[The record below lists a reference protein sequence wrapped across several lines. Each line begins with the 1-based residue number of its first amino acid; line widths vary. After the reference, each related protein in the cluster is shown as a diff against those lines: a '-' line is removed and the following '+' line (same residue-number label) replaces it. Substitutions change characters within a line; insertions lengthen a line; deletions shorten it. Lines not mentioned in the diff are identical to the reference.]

1 MSNGNF
7 DQAIQA
13 VAWIRQFVEQQ
24 GLTIQSAASKLRTMG
39 ISPDVVDAALQQIQQ
54 MQRVAQEGAEGA
66 LVIRGVGAAEPW
78 YLGPDTQHL
87 FWPALKAQLKSDGWS
102 DQDILELDLSSNLVL
117 ASCQSPWESKSDGR
131 GLVIGHV
138 QSGKTTHFTAVAA
151 KAADVGFRFVIVLS
165 GVTKSL
171 RRQTQKRLDSQ
182 LRDLQPN
189 SWVHLT
195 DQENDIGSI
204 PGIHPIL
211 ENLAFRTYLVSKK
224 NVSRLKRLNSFL
236 DKAQKQGHLD
246 NCPILVIDDEG
257 DQASLSPNC
266 DQKKA
271 TAVNRQIVKLLK
283 RPRISYVA
291 YTATPFANVFV
302 SPFHDENLY
311 PRDFIC
317 SLQEPASYFGA
328 TKMFGDGVN
337 SPTVD
342 VARIIN
348 PIEESSF
355 FGDEAPSHSPSLEES
370 VRWFLIAT
378 TVRRIR
384 NNGVQPHTTMLVN
397 ASEKIQ
403 YHFDMWPVIVE
414 IVRSIRS
421 RLGNDT
427 TLKTQLESQWDAESS
442 KMPAQTFN
450 LRVVS
455 FSEIWE
461 ELANTIN
468 LLGNIDGAHHDSEP
482 TCGIVV
488 DNYKAE
494 VRLAYDDSAPRPLI
508 VIGGNTLARGLTLEG
523 LVCSVFA
530 RSTKLYDSL
539 LQMGRWFGYRR
550 GYEDLPRVWMFQ
562 ESFERFEYLARIEQE
577 IREEVSRYAQTGMSP
592 LDFGVRIRRHP
603 VMQITKQAFLRNVR
617 RVSFDFSGTRPQTT
631 FFENDLQIIQ
641 QSQKALAMLE
651 AAMINEGTS
660 TQIQDGSL
668 FSDIDI
674 KHVIDFFNP
683 KSGYPLS
690 DSNEY
695 FNSAPLNR
703 YFDAKK
709 KHNELIKWNVV
720 IRSIT
725 GASTYDGIASTPGMA
740 KRSRLSSS
748 KGKKTASIGTL
759 TDPRD
764 QFLDVPPNFAGPK
777 ALWRDSSQIPL
788 LVIYVINKDSSAR
801 SDKNRVD
808 LEALDHL
815 VGVALFFPTSAHQ
828 DDAGAHVVVHGP
840 WDIRPLGDPSEDEE
854 NDDEDS
860 EGDVSPVTANL
871 NLKD

>member
-1 MSNGNF
+1 VSNDNF

-24 GLTIQSAASKLRTMG
+24 GLTIQAAATKLRIMG
-39 ISPDVVDAALQQIQQ
+39 ISPVVVDAALQQIQQ
-54 MQRVAQEGAEGA
+54 MQQAAHEGAKGA
-66 LVIRGVGAAEPW
+66 LVIRGIGAAEPW

-87 FWPALKAQLKSDGWS
+87 FWPALKSQLKSDGWS
-102 DQDILELDLSSNLVL
+102 DQDITELDLSSNLVL
-117 ASCQSPWESKSDGR
+117 ASCQSPWEANSDGR

-211 ENLAFRTYLVSKK
+211 ENLAFRTYVVSKK

-236 DKAQKQGHLD
+236 DKAQKQGHLN

-271 TAVNRQIVKLLK
+271 TAVNKQIVKLLK

-317 SLQEPASYFGA
+317 SLQEPVSYFGA
-328 TKMFGDGVN
+328 TKMFGDGIDT
-337 SPTVD
+337 PAVD

-348 PIEESSF
+348 PIEESNF
-355 FGDEAPSHSPSLEES
+355 FGDESPSHSPSLEES
-370 VRWFLIAT
+370 IRWFLIAA

-403 YHFDMWPVIVE
+403 YHFDMWPVIIE

-427 TLKTQLESQWDAESS
+427 KLKTQLESQWEAESS
-442 KMPAQTFN
+442 KMPAQTYN

-455 FSEIWE
+455 FSEIWD
-461 ELANTIN
+461 ELANTIA

-482 TCGIVV
+482 TCGVIV

-577 IREEVSRYAQTGMSP
+577 IREEVSRYAQAGMSP

-631 FFENDLQIIQ
+631 FFENDIKVIHQT
-641 QSQKALAMLE
+641 QKALADLETAML
-651 AAMINEGTS
+651 NDGPS
-660 TQIQDGSL
+660 VQIQGGSL
-668 FSDIDI
+668 FNDIDL
-674 KHVIDFFNP
+674 KHVLTFFDAQ
-683 KSGYPLS
+683 SGYHLS

-695 FNSAPLNR
+695 FNSTPLKR
-703 YFDAKK
+703 YLDAKK
-709 KHNELIKWNVV
+709 KHGELLKWNVV
-720 IRSIT
+720 IRSIS
-725 GASTYDGIASTPGMA
+725 GAEPFSKIASTPGMA

-748 KGKKTASIGTL
+748 KGKPTIAIGTL
-759 TDPRD
+759 TDPHD
-764 QFLDVPPNFAGPK
+764 QFLDVPETFSGPV
-777 ALWRDSSQIPL
+777 ASWRDSSKIPL
-788 LVIYVINKDSSAR
+788 LVVYVINKDSIAR

-815 VGVALFFPTSAHQ
+815 VGVALYFPTSSYQ
-828 DDAGAHVVVHGP
+828 DEAGEHVVVHGP
-840 WDIRPLGDPSEDEE
+840 WDIRSLGDPSEDEE

-860 EGDVSPVTANL
+860 EGDLSPVAANL

>member
-1 MSNGNF
+1 MSNDNF
-7 DQAIQA
+7 DQVIQA
-13 VAWIRQFVEQQ
+13 VAWIRQFVENQ
-24 GLTIQSAASKLRTMG
+24 GLSIDKAASKLLTMG
-39 ISPDVVDAALQQIQQ
+39 IPSTIVDAAMQQIHQ
-54 MQRVAQEGAEGA
+54 MQRAAQDGGQGA
-66 LVIRGVGAAEPW
+66 LVIRGIGAAEPW
-78 YLGPDTQHL
+78 YLGPDVPHL
-87 FWPALKAQLKSDGWS
+87 FWPSLKSQLKTEGWS
-102 DQDILELDLSSNLVL
+102 DQDILELDLSSNMVL
-117 ASCQSPWESKSDGR
+117 ASCQSPWAPNSDGR

-211 ENLAFRTYLVSKK
+211 ENLAFRTYVVSKK

-236 DKAQKQGHLD
+236 DKAQKQGHLN

-271 TAVNRQIVKLLK
+271 TAVNKQIVKLLK

-337 SPTVD
+337 PPSVD

-348 PIEESSF
+348 PIEESKF
-355 FGDEAPSHSPSLEES
+355 FGDESPSHSSSLEES

-403 YHFDMWPVIVE
+403 YHFDMWPVIIE
-414 IVRSIRS
+414 IVRGIRS
-421 RLGNDT
+421 RLANDL
-427 TLKTQLESQWDAESS
+427 TLKTELESQWDAESS
-442 KMPAQTFN
+442 KMPAQAFN

-455 FSEIWE
+455 FAEIWE

-482 TCGIVV
+482 TCGIIV

-494 VRLAYDDSAPRPLI
+494 IRLAYDDSAPRPLI

-577 IREEVSRYAQTGMSP
+577 IRDEVARYAQTGLSP

-603 VMQITKQAFLRNVR
+603 IMQITKQAFLRNAR

-631 FFENDLQIIQ
+631 FFENDLNVIQ
-641 QSQKALAMLE
+641 QSQQALVTLETVMLGSV
-651 AAMINEGTS
+651 APV
-660 TQIQDGSL
+660 QIQSGTL
-668 FSDIDI
+668 FNDVDSAN
-674 KHVIDFFNP
+674 VINFFDP

-695 FNSAPLNR
+695 FNSSPLIR
-703 YFDAKK
+703 YLQAKK
-709 KHNELIKWNVV
+709 KHQELLRWNVV
-720 IRSIT
+720 IRSIS
-725 GASTYDGIASTPGMA
+725 GAETFDQISSLPGMA
-740 KRSRLSSS
+740 KRSRLVSS
-748 KGKKTASIGTL
+748 KGKPTIAIGTL
-759 TDPRD
+759 TDPHD
-764 QFLDVPPNFAGPK
+764 QFLDVPSNYLGTK
-777 ALWRDSSQIPL
+777 DSWRDSSKIPL
-788 LVIYVINKDSSAR
+788 LVIYVINKDSLAR
-801 SDKNRVD
+801 SEKNRVD

-828 DDAGAHVVVHGP
+828 DKLGEHVVVRGP
-840 WDIRPLGDPSEDEE
+840 WDIRPLGDPIEDEE
-854 NDDEDS
+854 DDDVDT
-860 EGDVSPVTANL
+860 EGDASPIIATLANEH
-871 NLKD
+871 